1 MKPRQVLPLS
11 HKRVINTVINLAP
24 VYHFRK
30 QGVYQLRV
38 RPLGSLNACT
48 VSLRSTNRAEAM
60 ASSEQLQTLLRHY
73 HLDNP
78 EASWPDLRKQLRTLA
93 ESLLGQSASSW
104 EELDALALLS
114 RESAGQVRSL
124 SRHGPL
130 SASQAR
136 AMGELGG
143 ILYAGERRFLGQP
156 EVLAGFIDRFDQ
168 EEISDRQR
176 QASLSLSVGTPSV
189 AFEPITFET
198 LSADY
203 LREHSANLKE
213 NSLIQM
219 GYEYKT
225 ISETLNGLDLRTHT
239 RDDMVSL
246 RTSLLQERAASTVN
260 NLLSKLSTVM
270 EWAVNNQLIPYAR
283 TKGLKIKRDAESKR
297 EAFTQVQVQAIMD
310 KAASLGEDDWLRWA
324 LSLGAITGAR
334 VGELLHLT
342 KNDIRE
348 HGGVVFID
356 INGEGGKDLK
366 NSYSARWVP
375 LTDGAYGSF
384 DLAAFRRYIKSHQ
397 KRNALGVSHVYAK
410 KVLNQTVQ
418 EVAGSTNG
426 TLTFHSLRHS
436 IAGHLKSKGT
446 PLETVQAITGHS
458 SGSITYDHY
467 GAEGRVELGILAEAL
482 RKALVPGEVS

>member
-1 MKPRQVLPLS
+1 MKPLPVPTQGLPQVIIP
-11 HKRVINTVINLAP
+11 VIKLAP
-24 VYHFRK
+24 AYHFRK

-48 VSLRSTNRAEAM
+48 VSLRSTNRAQAM
-60 ASSEQLQTLLRHY
+60 ASSEKLQALLRHY

-78 EASWPDLRKQLRTLA
+78 NAPWAELRRHLRELA
-93 ESLLGQSASSW
+93 ESLLIHSSTS
-104 EELDALALLS
+104 EDELDALAEAHANEAVALRALS
-114 RESAGQVRSL
+114 RL
-124 SRHGPL
+124 GPL
-130 SASQAR
+130 SAPQAR
-136 AMGELGG
+136 AMGHLGA
-143 ILYAGERRFLGQP
+143 ILYASEKRFLGQP
-156 EVLAGFIDRFDQ
+156 EVLAGIIEGFDQ
-168 EEISDRQR
+168 ESDLDRQR
-176 QASLSLSVGTPSV
+176 QASLSLSVGAPSV
-189 AFEPITFET
+189 ALEPIPFET

-203 LREHSANLKE
+203 LREHSANLKQ

-225 ISETLNGLDLRTHT
+225 IAEALNGLDLRTHT
-239 RDDMVSL
+239 REDMVNL
-246 RTSLLQERAASTVN
+246 RVSLLEERAASTVN

-270 EWAVNNQLIPYAR
+270 DWAVNNQLIPYAR

-297 EAFTQVQVQAIMD
+297 EAFTQAQVQAIMD
-310 KAASLGEDDWLRWA
+310 KAASLEEDDWLRWG

-342 KNDIRE
+342 KDDIRE
-348 HGGVVFID
+348 QGGVVFID
-356 INGEGGKDLK
+356 INAEGGKDLK

-384 DLAAFRRYIKSHQ
+384 DLAAFRRYIESHT

-418 EVAGSTNG
+418 DVTGSTDG

-482 RKALVPGEVS
+482 RKALVPGEGA